1 MLTTTPCTFSTRVDK
16 DKGGVKYQIYIKY
29 EIFIKVV
36 SFFILRSNA
45 SDFLWF
51 QQKYLI
57 VLSSTC

>member
-45 SDFLWF
+45 SDFL
-51 QQKYLI
+51 
-57 VLSSTC
+57 